1 MSQLVDFYEIW
12 WAVDVIEWDIDE
24 IIFKSPNF
32 NHFKMAEVQS
42 SEMDALSAP
51 FSIAQQWVGFV

>member
-12 WAVDVIEWDIDE
+12 WAVDVIERDIDE

-42 SEMDALSAP
+42 YEMDALSAP
-51 FSIAQQWVGFV
+51 FSIAQQ